1 MGNVK
6 KNNTPLS
13 RFFLKYFMYLS
24 IGILTI
30 ILFGLALFNYL
41 IIKDMIYP
49 ANYAEKQANNA
60 YDQIAN
66 AKTVDSGMIPDLCKY
81 VLFDLNGMI
90 LSGNMEAKTVEKAWS
105 VVQGNSSGDGR
116 NYFKV
121 IPRDSE
127 YCVLIYNFQPQFK
140 SVFLRE
146 HIPSPQLLLLLMIGF
161 GFILYTALIAIRFGK
176 VLTQKLSPLVV
187 ATKKIENQELDFT
200 ISYVGIKEIDV
211 VLGAMDQMRA
221 ALNDSLKKQWV
232 LEQTRKEQLS
242 ALTHDLKTPLTVIR
256 GNVDLINETELT
268 EEQEENLV
276 YIQSSIL
283 QMQDYIQALLDI
295 LRNEDSDSV
304 AIEETDLNAYISE
317 LKVEAE
323 GLAVS
328 KDIKLIWKIGEVPT
342 KININQMLF
351 TRAIMNIFSNAVDFT
366 PQKGRIECSI
376 AKKNDMLEFKISD
389 SGRGFTARDINKA
402 SEQFYMGDQSRTSH
416 LHHGMGI
423 YIANTIVKKHNGR
436 LILGNSAD
444 LGGAEVTI
452 MITYCGAK

>member
-1 MGNVK
+1 MGNIK

-24 IGILTI
+24 IGVLAI
-30 ILFGLALFNYL
+30 ILSGLLLFNFL
-41 IIKDMIYP
+41 VAQDMIYP

-127 YCVLIYNFQPQFK
+127 YCVLKYNFQPQFK

-161 GFILYTALIAIRFGK
+161 GFIIYTALIAIRFGK

-423 YIANTIVKKHNGR
+423 YIADTIVKKHNGR
-436 LILGNSAD
+436 LILGNSTD

-452 MITYCGAK
+452 IIPY

>member
-127 YCVLIYNFQPQFK
+127 YCVLKYNFQPQFK

-161 GFILYTALIAIRFGK
+161 GFIIYTALIAIRFGK

-295 LRNEDSDSV
+295 LRNEDSESLEIVDTDM
-304 AIEETDLNAYISE
+304 ETYVSK

-328 KDIKLIWKIGEVPT
+328 KDIKIIWKIGEVPT

-366 PQKGRIECSI
+366 PQKGRIEYSI

-423 YIANTIVKKHNGR
+423 YIADTIVKKHNGR
-436 LILGNSAD
+436 LILGNSTD

-452 MITYCGAK
+452 IIPY

>member
-1 MGNVK
+1 MGNIK

-24 IGILTI
+24 IGVLAI
-30 ILFGLALFNYL
+30 ILSGLLLFNFL
-41 IIKDMIYP
+41 VAQDMIYP

-127 YCVLIYNFQPQFK
+127 YCVLKYNFQPQFK

-161 GFILYTALIAIRFGK
+161 GFIIYTALIAIRFGK

-389 SGRGFTARDINKA
+389 TGRGLTARDINKA
-402 SEQFYMGDQSRTSH
+402 SEQFYMGDPSRTSH

-423 YIANTIVKKHNGR
+423 YIADTIVKKHNGR

-452 MITYCGAK
+452 MIPY